1 MSGWLRNIQGQLSDL
16 ANEVLNEASEV
27 LTEAREEVPDPDGE
41 IIVAKKK
48 CAEAEKQLA
57 IEMAKVE
64 SLSSEKE
71 HLEQQLYDAHVEM
84 DAIGSKLNGMVKQRD
99 EEIKKLK
106 NQMEHIE
113 ESGWHETTPTSFPSA
128 TETSQ
133 ITELRQ
139 QIAHWKAKAENGENS
154 GIPDKNQEEMV
165 RISEMERKIEAL
177 RQQKEH
183 EIQSIVESHAESMVE
198 MREMYEEKISNMQI
212 HPYNASSST
221 SNADVL
227 DAVLLEKED
236 LKSTRSTNGSDGEG
250 AVVVDLGSH
259 DELVDERI
267 RHMEH
272 ELERAKIDKMD
283 VQRSLESKLEGLQEQ
298 NKELA
303 DAYTELNTE
312 FEQFKQQNNVVVNAN
327 SDLNRRIDSLKA
339 NLIEYEERYEL
350 CKKENAETVAQ
361 LERLSNDF
369 ARLRTGVANVSQRRD
384 DCDLMV
390 NEEVEKLRNAL
401 DESRSERERLR
412 DDVQR
417 FQVAVGEIDVELE
430 KLRAANRQLLEENN
444 ALTENLTRYDETMKS
459 IISSSEEDI
468 GKFRE
473 QFHEIQ
479 ENHKKQREAMNAE
492 NDALREETEAIK
504 RQRDILMEESTL
516 LKDVNE
522 KLKTKTS
529 AEEEKNRLLQEKSD
543 LLEQCLSKERA
554 ERAAYNEKSEE
565 AKRETEAKILNSDCD
580 GNLENE
586 NSVLKLQLK
595 EALDANAEKTDECEK
610 LIIEN
615 RSLEREVDLRQNC
628 VDEMIAQT
636 NTLQM
641 QQESMSTQ
649 NKTLQTQILAHE
661 RSIVQLEERLAEEQ
675 ERSDELAKKTKRL
688 EEVIVGGDSSGKDGD
703 DENDDEQSRGSE
715 AKSEEL
721 VKFKRY
727 VAELQTKLSETEN
740 ELKLIKEQK
749 AAENTEAAEI
759 RENLE
764 RNLFEAEKVDKEL
777 LDGIEARVKDM
788 EGELKQRVDQVD
800 QLKAEKAQLQKSI
813 AEMSEKLEKADE
825 KERLQEHLQKPAEST
840 PEDTT
845 TIEELRGAVSSLQ
858 KENEQLKETLQNP
871 PTTSPEDTTRI
882 EELRAAVSSLQ
893 KENEQLKET
902 LQTLQTTSPEDTTT
916 IEELRGAV
924 LALQQENEHLKGVA
938 KTQYEENVKYY
949 EQFQAMA
956 QHNQEIQDQLNRN
969 NEQNEKRA
977 KELARLREHLMI
989 VEENSTREAVEAE
1002 HRETELR
1009 ERVKVLEA
1017 KGHQVEEGASESNQ
1031 QYQVQIASL
1040 TAQLESSQKT
1050 TNDWKRRFDSEQKS
1064 REQTQEALA
1073 SLQNVVRE
1081 LSIDHERDSAT
1092 ASHRNLELQT
1102 TISNLT
1108 EEIAQIRE
1116 EMDRQSIGRQA
1127 AEEESERRQLQL
1139 ESKQKIIEDLENQ
1152 IEELR
1157 SPKKPTD
1164 SYRIDDSTLRQL
1176 FLSYFSSESSKKAD
1190 IALLLANILEYP
1202 PDEMDKF
1209 KSAVRQSV
1217 GQQQQSSFWGLSARN
1232 SPSPSPGGSIAD
1244 QFIRFLEIE
1253 SESSRT
1259 APHLPLRTQ
1268 NEPAPRMSM
1277 DAPTTATQRSKN
1289 PQNQATSSSSSS
1301 AAALDSLLR

>member
-1 MSGWLRNIQGQLSDL
+1 MFQ
-16 ANEVLNEASEV
+16 
-27 LTEAREEVPDPDGE
+27 
-41 IIVAKKK
+41 
-48 CAEAEKQLA
+48 
-57 IEMAKVE
+57 
-64 SLSSEKE
+64 
-71 HLEQQLYDAHVEM
+71 
-84 DAIGSKLNGMVKQRD
+84 
-99 EEIKKLK
+99 
-106 NQMEHIE
+106 NQMEHIQ

-128 TETSQ
+128 TETNQ

-139 QIAHWKAKAENGENS
+139 QIAHWKQKAENLENS
-154 GIPDKNQEEMV
+154 GIPDENSEKMIE
-165 RISEMERKIEAL
+165 ISEMERRIEAL

-267 RHMEH
+267 RQMEQ
-272 ELERAKIDKMD
+272 ELERAKIDKLE
-283 VQRSLESKLEGLQEQ
+283 VQQSLESKLEGLQEQ

-312 FEQFKQQNNVVVNAN
+312 FEEFKQQNNVVVNAN

-369 ARLRTGVANVSQRRD
+369 ARLRTGVANVSQRRE

-430 KLRAANRQLLEENN
+430 KLRGANRQLLEENN
-444 ALTENLTRYDETMKS
+444 ALTENLARYDETMKS

-504 RQRDILMEESTL
+504 RQRDILMEESAL

-554 ERAAYNEKSEE
+554 ERLADNEKSEE

-610 LIIEN
+610 LIVEN

-675 ERSDELAKKTKRL
+675 EKSEELEKKTKRL
-688 EEVIVGGDSSGKDGD
+688 EEVIVGGDSDEKDD
-703 DENDDEQSRGSE
+703 VEDEQSTSE
-715 AKSEEL
+715 AAKSEEL

-727 VAELQTKLSETEN
+727 VAELQTKLSETEY

-800 QLKAEKAQLQKSI
+800 QLKAEKAELQKSI
-813 AEMSEKLEKADE
+813 EEISEKLRRADENAEQSTVTLQRELAELKSRLEITVDEKSEIEKIMEMAGSEQRAKISVLESEKLELE
-825 KERLQEHLQKPAEST
+825 ERLQEHLRKPFEST
-840 PEDTT
+840 SEDLTTIEELRGAISALQQENEQLQETLQNPPTTSPEDTT
-845 TIEELRGAVSSLQ
+845 TIEELRGEISSLQ
-858 KENEQLKETLQNP
+858 KENEQLKETLQKP
-871 PTTSPEDTTRI
+871 SE
-882 EELRAAVSSLQ
+882 S
-893 KENEQLKET
+893 
-902 LQTLQTTSPEDTTT
+902 SPEDTTT

-956 QHNQEIQDQLNRN
+956 KHNQEIQDQLNQN

-1002 HRETELR
+1002 QRETELR

-1040 TAQLESSQKT
+1040 TSQLESSQKT
-1050 TNDWKRRFDSEQKS
+1050 TNDWKRKYDSEQKS

-1102 TISNLT
+1102 TISSLT

-1232 SPSPSPGGSIAD
+1232 SPSPSPGGGGSIAD

-1277 DAPTTATQRSKN
+1277 DAPTTTGQRSQN
-1289 PQNQATSSSSSS
+1289 PQNVNQATSSSS

>member
-198 MREMYEEKISNMQI
+198 MREMYEEKISNM
-212 HPYNASSST
+212 
-221 SNADVL
+221 
-227 DAVLLEKED
+227 
-236 LKSTRSTNGSDGEG
+236 
-250 AVVVDLGSH
+250 
-259 DELVDERI
+259 
-267 RHMEH
+267 
-272 ELERAKIDKMD
+272 
-283 VQRSLESKLEGLQEQ
+283 QRSLESKLEGLQEQ

-661 RSIVQLEERLAEEQ
+661 RSILEERLAEEQ

>member
-1 MSGWLRNIQGQLSDL
+1 
-16 ANEVLNEASEV
+16 
-27 LTEAREEVPDPDGE
+27 
-41 IIVAKKK
+41 
-48 CAEAEKQLA
+48 
-57 IEMAKVE
+57 MAKVE